1 MVYKIS
7 FKTILFQLIGVIVIA
22 FFAGLGSLYLVLFR
36 GAEVEDVLPLMI
48 GLGFLFSLDSIVLF
62 TQYFWENR
70 GVSVEFLDD
79 DKAKFSHGANETV
92 FTSDMVNRIDL
103 NLSYPVFDNRIG
115 WGGGEGFIFAKFIL
129 LDGREFILS
138 SLISPKLE
146 LPKPFYRKTKKV
158 RRFRCWL

>member
-7 FKTILFQLIGVIVIA
+7 LRTILFQLIGVIVIA
-22 FFAGLGSLYLVLFR
+22 FFGGLGSLYLVLCR
-36 GAEVEDVLPLMI
+36 GAEVEDVLPLMV

-79 DKAKFSHGANETV
+79 DKVKFSDEFNETV
-92 FTSDMVNRIDL
+92 FTSDMVDRIDL

-115 WGGGEGFIFAKFIL
+115 WGGGDGFIFAKFIL

-138 SLISPKLE
+138 SLLSPRLE
-146 LPKPFYRKTKKV
+146 LPSSFYGKAKKV